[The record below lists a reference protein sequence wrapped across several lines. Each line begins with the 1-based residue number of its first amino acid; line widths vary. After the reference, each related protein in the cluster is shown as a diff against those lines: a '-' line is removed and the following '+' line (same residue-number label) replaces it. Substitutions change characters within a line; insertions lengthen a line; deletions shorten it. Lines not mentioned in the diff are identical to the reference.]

1 MAAHRYW
8 RIVNPEARGIGA
20 LEISEFHLL
29 DGTGA
34 RVDGPATLTSS
45 VAPSSGALANLKDD
59 DTATAA
65 SWPASA
71 LRGLVFGWDFGGSP
85 QDVSDI
91 RVGAA
96 DSSNTMLY
104 SARLQSSDDAI
115 SWAEEFQVFSIT
127 YPGAR
132 TKTGSEKL
140 AFTPY
145 DISPNTRLSADKQ
158 TITYGGNAS
167 GSARGV
173 LPRSSG
179 VYQFE
184 IQAVGTWSGATAS
197 VGVAN
202 SAVDLNLVMGSSAT
216 GYSVAYRN
224 DGAKALTGSQTSY
237 GATYVSGDI
246 VGVVCDFTA
255 GTVTFYKNGV
265 SQGAIAAS
273 LAGKTVSPAA
283 GVAGTGVS
291 FTLRTSGFTYPIA
304 GATAWDTR
312 QNIKTDMFGKASGV
326 SSALIATAAG
336 VGAYRVSGVALSKTR
351 RDMNWT
357 LIGQGIG
364 RLKGTTKD
372 KGTPNVPVSERVRL
386 YRQRDGLLMREIWST
401 PGTGAYS
408 FDYIDELDTYFVV
421 SFDHDLNFRAVIAD
435 NLSLVGGGVEL
446 IV

>member
-8 RIVNPEARGIGA
+8 RVVNPEARGIGG

-29 DGTGA
+29 DGSGV
-34 RVDGPATLTSS
+34 RIDGSATLTGS
-45 VAPSSGALANLKDD
+45 VAPSTGALANLKDD
-59 DTATAA
+59 DTSTAA

-71 LRGLVFGWDFGGSP
+71 LRSLVLNWDFGGSP

-96 DSSNTMLY
+96 DSTATMLY
-104 SARLQSSDDAI
+104 SVRLQSSDDAAT
-115 SWAEEFQVFSIT
+115 WAEELQVFSIT

-158 TITYGGNAS
+158 TITYGGAAS

-173 LPRSSG
+173 LYRSSG
-179 VYQFE
+179 VYQLEF
-184 IQAVGTWSGATAS
+184 QGTGSFSGATVA
-197 VGVAN
+197 VGIAT
-202 SAVDLNLVMGSSAT
+202 SAVDLNLVLGASAT

-237 GATYVSGDI
+237 GATYAAGDVI
-246 VGVVCDFTA
+246 GVICDFTA

-265 SQGAIAAS
+265 SQGAIAAA

-283 GVAGTGVS
+283 GVAGSG
-291 FTLRTSGFTYPIA
+291 FTLTMRTSGFTYPVA

-312 QNIKTDMFGKASGV
+312 QNIKTDAFGKVSGV
-326 SSALIATAAG
+326 SPAQVVTAAG
-336 VGAYRVSGVALSKTR
+336 VSVFRGTGIALPKTR
-351 RDMNWT
+351 RDINWT
-357 LIGQGIG
+357 MLGQGIG

-386 YRQRDGLLMREIWST
+386 YRQKDGLLMREMWST
-401 PGTGAYS
+401 PGTGVYS
-408 FDYIDELDTYFVV
+408 FDYIDEQDTYFVV

-435 NLSLVGGGVEL
+435 NLSLANGGVEL
-446 IV
+446 IA